1 MLFFFYSLIFR
12 LVHFL
17 ESGTANKNTF
27 SGTHW
32 IVRKAEIGEEATS
45 LKLVSETLPQTPAK
59 GARLKTLFTGVCHA
73 DLNFTDNSGIF
84 ERPGK

>member
-1 MLFFFYSLIFR
+1 M
-12 LVHFL
+12 
-17 ESGTANKNTF
+17 
-27 SGTHW
+27 
-32 IVRKAEIGEEATS
+32 RKAEIGEEATS
-45 LKLVSETLPQTPAK
+45 LKLVSGTLPQTPAK